1 MKDFGFA
8 PERLAFIEE
17 HLQRKYID
25 TNRYIGTLMGIYR
38 GGELGYVSGLGLMD
52 REGKRPIKRDTIFRV
67 YSMTKPITSVAL
79 MTLYERGFFQ
89 LDDFFCIIQ
98 EVLSPI

>member
-8 PERLAFIEE
+8 PEKLAFIEE

-38 GGELGYVSGLGLMD
+38 GGELG
-52 REGKRPIKRDTIFRV
+52 
-67 YSMTKPITSVAL
+67 
-79 MTLYERGFFQ
+79 
-89 LDDFFCIIQ
+89 
-98 EVLSPI
+98 